1 MKTNPFSRE
10 RFVRWGD
17 CDPAGIIYAPKV
29 YEYAIDTLEEFYK
42 EVIGYSWMDLK
53 DKSVVGTPILRLEI
67 EYMRPL
73 VPDQKIV
80 VEINLKEVGIKTVTF
95 EMNGVDHS
103 EDQFFHVEVTMCFIS
118 QADFKPSDIPDKIRK
133 RLLNYGF

>member
-1 MKTNPFSRE
+1 MEAKPFSRE

-17 CDPAGIIYAPKV
+17 CDPAGIIYAPRV

-42 EVIGYSWMDLK
+42 EVLGHSWMDLK
-53 DKSVVGTPILRLEI
+53 DKSVVGTPILRSEI

-80 VEINLKEVGIKTVTF
+80 VEINIKKVGTKTVTY
-95 EMNGVDHS
+95 EMNGLGHS
-103 EDQFFHVEVTMCFIS
+103 GDQFFRVQVTMCFIS
-118 QADFKPSDIPDKIRK
+118 QPDFKSSDIPDDIRK
-133 RLLNYGF
+133 RLVDYGF